1 MAVSRKVKPTNLDV
15 QIWAQTG
22 NTQFPTQIKYD
33 AGWNF
38 EVPIDEE
45 ENYIQNQQDQ
55 AIANANQQGV
65 MDWDATTTYWVNSY
79 VTYDDGVDVL
89 KYISLQDS
97 NIGNTPDPVG
107 NAFWVRL
114 DRFESTAQTF
124 ADSRLEYVSVSASSL
139 VAAVDLNN
147 VTDLSGNDPALE
159 TLAGKI
165 ANNSGVVKDDQIL
178 KTDSSGNLTVNTYFG
193 TNASMQG
200 YTAYASSAVLTPNP
214 FQARVSANSSNGL
227 VLTGEGTSR
236 DISFYNQSASL
247 SAAVRSNSVN
257 WDFKGQ
263 IKLSNSSNTDMESYP
278 AIMLGNSTDGLILRG
293 DGATNDFRL
302 INKSGS
308 TVVTVVTGTRNLY
321 YEGIAVFKASTFSPP
336 SGTSKGVVNGNA
348 TDGLVLAGN
357 GSGTDV
363 VLKNRSGVTA
373 AYIPAGG
380 VNLWGTQT
388 ISSGTNSKLLADTEF
403 VRTITNSLRPKTGQ
417 SKVNFVKGSTN
428 ECTSSLAVGSFELG
442 ITGKAVIE
450 GWFQFYSKGT
460 SSTGESTNLVEIK
473 NGAAI
478 LSSQSMEMSTAAGV
492 QTSSAYL
499 TYTLSGSSLQTFTS
513 ITLDLSAGSSQVNRG
528 SVAYK
533 VTPY

>member
-1 MAVSRKVKPTNLDV
+1 MAVSRKVKPANLDI
-15 QIWAQTG
+15 QIWAQNG
-22 NTQFPTQIKYD
+22 NTQFPTQVKYD

-55 AIANANQQGV
+55 AIANINQQGV
-65 MDWDATTTYWVNSY
+65 PDYDSTTTYWINSW

-89 KYISLQDS
+89 KYVSLQDS
-97 NIGNTPDPVG
+97 NIGNTPNPAG

-114 DRFESTAQTF
+114 DTFESTAQTF
-124 ADSRLEYVSVSASSL
+124 ADSRLENVSVSASSA

-147 VTDLSGNDPALE
+147 VTDLQGDDPALE
-159 TLAGKI
+159 TLAAKI
-165 ANNSGVVKDDQIL
+165 GNDSGLVKADQIL

-278 AIMLGNSTDGLILRG
+278 AIMLGNSTNGLMLRG
-293 DGATNDFRL
+293 DGSTLDLTVRN
-302 INKSGS
+302 SGNS
-308 TVVTVVTGTRNLY
+308 TVFAIPAGTRNTL
-321 YEGIAVFKASTFSPP
+321 STGKTTWHNTDDTSNP
-336 SGTSKGVVNGNA
+336 SGSELGQIYGSVSDGITIQGTGSSNDLRIRNKNGN
-348 TDGLVLAGN
+348 
-357 GSGTDV
+357 
-363 VLKNRSGVTA
+363 TA
-373 AYIPAGG
+373 ALLPTGSLYLESNSA
-380 VNLWGTQT
+380 VST
-388 ISSGTNSKLLADTEF
+388 SDNSKKLATTEF
-403 VRTITNSLRPKTGQ
+403 VRDISDSLRPVSGQDSVDFNTGTTQ
-417 SKVNFVKGSTN
+417 
-428 ECTSSLAVGSFELG
+428 CTSSLAVTSFQLG
-442 ITGKAVIE
+442 ATGKALIE
-450 GWFQFYSKGT
+450 GWYEFGTRGT
-460 SSTGESTNLVEIK
+460 SSTGTATLTTEIK
-473 NGAAI
+473 NGASVLKGKNSAVN
-478 LSSQSMEMSTAAGV
+478 TATGV
-492 QTSSAYL
+492 QSASSYL
-499 TYTLSGSSLQTFTS
+499 NYVLSGSAFQTFSS
-513 ITLDLSAGSSQVNRG
+513 ITIDLDSPSSQVNRL
-528 SVAYK
+528 SVAYR